1 MNIRIHTPLAPAL
14 ALLGALALVPAWAVS
29 LDATGPAQPLPEGA
43 RGSAAPLAIETWSA
57 GSAALVPMMAIDTP
71 ARETPMVDAPANT
84 TAGAVGKPLDDLA
97 FVRSA
102 TESGHK
108 EVAAARDALPQLKD
122 PDLKRI
128 AEMLVTD
135 HGNANEKLL
144 QLAQSKGW
152 PVPLTPREAAPPS
165 GATTGDFDARWTAD
179 MIAGHERT
187 LALYRAEAK
196 SGEDQD
202 LRQFAHD
209 TLPTLEHHLAALRS
223 LQK

>member
-1 MNIRIHTPLAPAL
+1 LKTRIHNPRAMAL
-14 ALLGALALVPAWAVS
+14 ALLGALAVTPAWAVS

-43 RGSAAPLAIETWSA
+43 PSTAAPLAIETWSA
-57 GSAALVPMMAIDTP
+57 GSGALVPLMAVDAPSRDAPT
-71 ARETPMVDAPANT
+71 VDAPANT
-84 TAGAVGKPLDDLA
+84 TAGVVGKPLDDLG
-97 FVRSA
+97 FVRQA

-108 EVAAARDALPQLKD
+108 EIAAARQALPQLKN

-152 PVPLTPREAAPPS
+152 PVPAAPREAPPPS
-165 GATTGDFDARWTAD
+165 GAASGDFDARWTAD
-179 MIAGHERT
+179 MIAGHERSI
-187 LALYRAEAK
+187 ALYRAEAK
-196 SGEDQD
+196 AGEDQD

-209 TLPTLEHHLAALRS
+209 TLPTIQQHLAALRS